1 MKLIKII
8 LLSTLIFLCIG
19 CKKEVDTMNSGQ
31 ITGPDMSLCPC
42 CGGWF
47 IDIDNHTYR
56 FLELPENSNFN
67 IEDETFPINVNLD
80 WQNDANACLGD
91 EIIISAINKK

>member
-1 MKLIKII
+1 MRISVFICCI
-8 LLSTLIFLCIG
+8 LLTVLFG

-47 IDIDNHTYR
+47 IVIDNNTYR
-56 FLELPENSNFN
+56 FLELPENSNFD